1 MRNVL
6 WAVSFLVS
14 AIVSCG
20 RHSDADQQQ
29 PLGSPLKV
37 KEIITHNY
45 TFKMVGGEPQKD
57 SVKECFSC
65 NQGLE
70 YDEAGKEIILRFY
83 KSDLDSLYGYE
94 VYKYNESGQKVGSD
108 YYENDSV
115 VTEYVYELDSLGR
128 IEINKAIDKKS
139 GTMLYG
145 YRYRY
150 DGQGHPFETGN
161 LNADGEVYEYYRH
174 AYNEFGVVTTEE
186 IVDLEGNPTFEIRYE
201 YRPKPDSNWVD
212 QITYYNGKLSEIRH
226 REILYFN

>member
-1 MRNVL
+1 MKNALLV
-6 WAVSFLVS
+6 VSLLLLV
-14 AIVSCG
+14 ITSC
-20 RHSDADQQQ
+20 DQRRDEGHDEELQA
-29 PLGSPLKV
+29 PLKIR
-37 KEIITHNY
+37 EIITRNY

-70 YDEAGKEIILRFY
+70 YDEMGREVVLRFY

-94 VYKYNESGQKVGSD
+94 VYRYNFAGQKIGAD
-108 YYENDSV
+108 YYENDSI
-115 VTEYVYELDSLGR
+115 VTAYIYELDSLGR
-128 IEINKAIDKKS
+128 IQINRAIDRKT
-139 GTMLYG
+139 GEMLYG

-150 DGQGHPFETGN
+150 DEAGNAFETGN
-161 LNADGEVYEYYRH
+161 LNADGEIYEYYRY

-186 IVDLEGNPTFEIRYE
+186 IVDLEGNPTFEIQYE

-212 QITYYNGKLSEIRH
+212 QISYHNGKLTEIRY